1 MSCEVCNLI
10 IAAETF
16 VHRQIRS
23 HVYGP
28 DECTG
33 QEQSQGPLKSSF
45 FIIIIILILILIVVV
60 VVFVIVI
67 IIIIVVF
74 VPV

>member
-45 FIIIIILILILIVVV
+45 FIIILILILIVVV

>member
-45 FIIIIILILILIVVV
+45 FIIIIILILIVVV